1 MHKHDI
7 CSVIKLHRWTQG
19 MFDALCPPEWAPP
32 RKRLCVVLVSE
43 NTPYHDEPR
52 QALREFA
59 QEAPYSTE
67 RVRFAYIF
75 QERQTEFVS
84 ALSNGMLI
92 FVKCLLRVIVF
103 QELLHCKQ
111 RCVFLLVSMV

>member
-1 MHKHDI
+1 
-7 CSVIKLHRWTQG
+7 

-59 QEAPYSTE
+59 QEAPYSAE
-67 RVRFAYIF
+67 RVRFTYVF
-75 QERQTEFVS
+75 QERQMEFVS
-84 ALSNGMLI
+84 ALANGMLI
-92 FVKCLLRVIVF
+92 YF
-103 QELLHCKQ
+103 QLLHSIIALGLIVANEV
-111 RCVFLLVSMV
+111 VFVFPSLVIWC

>member
-1 MHKHDI
+1 
-7 CSVIKLHRWTQG
+7 

-84 ALSNGMLI
+84 ALANGMLI
-92 FVKCLLRVIVF
+92 LSSTKCTSTPGT
-103 QELLHCKQ
+103 LHCKQ
-111 RCVFLLVSMV
+111 

>member
-1 MHKHDI
+1 
-7 CSVIKLHRWTQG
+7 

-67 RVRFAYIF
+67 RVRFAYVF

-84 ALSNGMLI
+84 ALANGMLI
-92 FVKCLLRVIVF
+92 LSSTESGVLQVLYVVRDDMCSFVFHWL
-103 QELLHCKQ
+103 
-111 RCVFLLVSMV
+111 M

>member
-1 MHKHDI
+1 
-7 CSVIKLHRWTQG
+7 

-59 QEAPYSTE
+59 QEASYSAE
-67 RVRFAYIF
+67 RVRFTYIF

-84 ALSNGMLI
+84 VLANGMLI
-92 FVKCLLRVIVF
+92 SFKLLLSIITLRLFIEARSCLFLIPCGVI
-103 QELLHCKQ
+103 
-111 RCVFLLVSMV
+111 

>member
-1 MHKHDI
+1 MYTQI
-7 CSVIKLHRWTQG
+7 ISNILIIRSYIKLLVSTQG
-19 MFDALCPPEWAPP
+19 MFDALCPPEGALP

-59 QEAPYSTE
+59 QEAPYSAD
-67 RVRFAYIF
+67 RVRFTYIF

-84 ALSNGMLI
+84 ALANGMLI
-92 FVKCLLRVIVF
+92 
-103 QELLHCKQ
+103 
-111 RCVFLLVSMV
+111 MA

>member
-1 MHKHDI
+1 
-7 CSVIKLHRWTQG
+7 

-67 RVRFAYIF
+67 RVRFAYVF
-75 QERQTEFVS
+75 QERQKEFVS
-84 ALSNGMLI
+84 ALANGMLI
-92 FVKCLLRVIVF
+92 LSSTECRSTPGT
-103 QELLHCKQ
+103 LHCKQ
-111 RCVFLLVSMV
+111 

>member
-1 MHKHDI
+1 
-7 CSVIKLHRWTQG
+7 

-67 RVRFAYIF
+67 RVRFAYVF

-84 ALSNGMLI
+84 ALANGMLI
-92 FVKCLLRVIVF
+92 LSSTECRSTPGTVYIVSSDMWSFIFHWLMWSMTLLW
-103 QELLHCKQ
+103 
-111 RCVFLLVSMV
+111 

>member
-1 MHKHDI
+1 
-7 CSVIKLHRWTQG
+7 